1 MKMQRKFLGFGMF
14 LRRDKFS
21 LSCEE
26 IIKIERVMVNMEIP
40 FQKEGKGKL
49 KNNMV
54 LIIFLQKA
62 QDRFQAGEEQI

>member
-1 MKMQRKFLGFGMF
+1 
-14 LRRDKFS
+14 
-21 LSCEE
+21 
-26 IIKIERVMVNMEIP
+26 MVNMEIP